1 MAGPGG
7 AAGSTPCPT
16 EVMRPGHRLLYI
28 LAHLPPRR
36 RPPLAGA
43 SPSPARMPQ
52 LITSRSFTDT
62 VGVEW
67 TVREIDSP
75 SLTHTLAK
83 MLEKDRRRGGWLVFE
98 SSEGDKRRLAPYPPD
113 WRTVSTFELERW
125 CMKATR
131 VPPAPARR
139 AED

>member
-1 MAGPGG
+1 
-7 AAGSTPCPT
+7 
-16 EVMRPGHRLLYI
+16 
-28 LAHLPPRR
+28 
-36 RPPLAGA
+36 
-43 SPSPARMPQ
+43 MPQ
-52 LITSRSFTDT
+52 HITSRAFTDS
-62 VGVEW
+62 VGVNW

-75 SLTHTLAK
+75 TLTQTLAK
-83 MLEKDRRRGGWLVFE
+83 VLNTDRRRSGWLVFE

-113 WRTVSTFELERW
+113 WRTVSMFELERW